1 MRSLPTL
8 LLATTLFIACTSQPV
23 KQVDTSPWE
32 AFGYKGMAEKINR
45 LAGTN
50 SINCG
55 IRNHL
60 EANDPVNTQMT
71 PTDSRACVKAAIQ
84 SKTPFR
90 YGSIR
95 IPIDSF
101 LFEALVLTNTGEYW
115 LINYDSMIDGS
126 GSLHDIDRCESM
138 NFDYTTMSYSGLQCK
153 SISAQEWLSDL
164 TEQAQM
170 ATHSVP

>member
-8 LLATTLFIACTSQPV
+8 LLATTLFTACTSQPV

-60 EANDPVNTQMT
+60 EANDPVNKQMT
-71 PTDSRACVKAAIQ
+71 PIDSRACVEAAIQ

-115 LINYDSMIDGS
+115 LINYDSIIDGS
-126 GSLHDIDRCESM
+126 GSLHDIDKCESI

-170 ATHSVP
+170 TTHSVP

>member
-1 MRSLPTL
+1 MRSLAVL
-8 LLATTLFIACTSQPV
+8 LTVIMSTACTSQPA

-32 AFGYKGMAEKINR
+32 AFGYEGMAGKINR
-45 LAGTN
+45 LA
-50 SINCG
+50 SSSSLNCG

-60 EANDPVNTQMT
+60 EASDPVNKHMT
-71 PTDSRACVKAAIQ
+71 PADSRTCVKAAMQ

-126 GSLHDIDRCESM
+126 GSLHDIKRCESV
-138 NFDYTTMSYSGLQCK
+138 NFNYKTMTYSGLNCEPV
-153 SISAQEWLSDL
+153 SAQEWLSDIP
-164 TEQAQM
+164 EQTQ
-170 ATHSVP
+170 VRN